1 MPLKVLI
8 VGGVAG
14 GASAAARLRRLD
26 ETAEIIIFEKGE
38 YISYANCGLPYYI
51 GEVIKKKEKLFIQ
64 TPENMKKRFN
74 IDVRVNSEVLSI
86 DRKGK
91 TVEVLDRSNNRI
103 YTESYDRLI
112 LSPGAEPVKPRL
124 AGADSQ
130 RIFTLRDIPDTYRI
144 KDFIDNNKPEDAV
157 IVGAGFIGLEM
168 AENLHERGI
177 RVAVVELSDH
187 VIGPLDPD
195 LASFVHQYLRSKG
208 IRLFLKNGVSEFVHD
223 GENIGV
229 RLTDG
234 RLLSADMVILS
245 VGVRPNVKLA
255 AEAGL
260 KLGKSGGIAVNEFMQ
275 TSDPDIYAV
284 GDAVEVQDFVGTVL
298 KNVAAG
304 EAIAGNAVT
313 GTTYGNTSGEAASG
327 STADEGTSGECKERP
342 NTELHA
348 EPKAERRAEPGQ
360 TVLVP
365 LAGPANKQGRIAAD
379 NICGRNVRYNGTQGT
394 SIVKLF
400 DMTVALTGLNEK
412 RLKEMGADYEKSF
425 TYSLSHAGYY
435 PGSTPMTIKLLF
447 AKKDG
452 LILGAQIAGYDGVDK
467 RIDVIA
473 TAMRAG
479 MTVFDLQE
487 LELSYAP
494 PYSSAKDPV
503 NIAGFVASNLLKGD
517 VLIYHWDDIRNLDR
531 TKALLLDVRTKA
543 EFGLGTIDGAINIP
557 LDELRERIGELPS
570 DKSIYVFCQV
580 GLRGYVAARMLA
592 GRGFSSVKNLNGGYL
607 VYNTV
612 MQDWMAVERMDADSQ
627 EENRDLGGSG
637 DMDVSR
643 EMSRSDAGNVK
654 KRATVAETTA
664 CGKPVDMKD

>member
-1 MPLKVLI
+1 MPLKVLV

-26 ETAEIIIFEKGE
+26 ETAEIIVFEKGE

-51 GEVIKKKEKLFIQ
+51 GEVIKKKERLIVQ
-64 TPENMKKRFN
+64 TPENMRKRFN
-74 IDVRVNSEVLSI
+74 IDIRVNSEVISI
-86 DRKGK
+86 DRKSK

-124 AGADSQ
+124 GGVDSQ
-130 RIFTLRDIPDTYRI
+130 RVFTLRDIPDTYRI
-144 KDFIDNNKPEDAV
+144 KDFIDNSRPENAV

-177 RVAVVELSDH
+177 RVTIVELSDH
-187 VIGPLDPD
+187 VMGPLDPD
-195 LASFVHQYLRSKG
+195 MAAFVHQYLRSKG
-208 IRLFLKNGVSEFVHD
+208 ISLYLKNGVSEFVPD
-223 GENIGV
+223 GERIGV
-229 RLTDG
+229 KLSDG
-234 RLLSADMVILS
+234 RLLPADMVILA

-255 AEAGL
+255 AAAGL
-260 KLGKSGGIAVNEFMQ
+260 KLGKSGGIAVDEFMQ

-284 GDAVEVQDFVGTVL
+284 GDAVEVQDFMGTVL
-298 KNVAAG
+298 KNVA
-304 EAIAGNAVT
+304 T
-313 GTTYGNTSGEAASG
+313 GGRAASG
-327 STADEGTSGECKERP
+327 EKAAAVDEASDNAATM
-342 NTELHA
+342 
-348 EPKAERRAEPGQ
+348 RAEPGKEPGTEPGTEPVR

-379 NICGRNVRYNGTQGT
+379 NICGRNVKYNGTQGT

-400 DMTVALTGLNEK
+400 DMTVAQTGLNEK

-447 AKKDG
+447 EKTDG
-452 LILGAQIAGYDGVDK
+452 TILGAQIVGYDGVDK

-473 TAMRAG
+473 TAIRAG

-494 PYSSAKDPV
+494 PFSSAKDPV

-517 VLIYHWDDIRNLDR
+517 VSIYHWDEIGDLDR
-531 TKALLLDVRTKA
+531 TRALLLDVRTKA
-543 EFGLGTIDGAINIP
+543 EFSLGTINGAVNIP
-557 LDELRERIGELPS
+557 LDELRERIGELPA

-580 GLRGYVAARMLA
+580 GLRGYIAARMLM
-592 GRGFSSVKNLNGGYL
+592 GRGFASVKNLNGGYL
-607 VYNTV
+607 VYNTII
-612 MQDWMAVERMDADSQ
+612 QDKLASELMGADPAEGTGES
-627 EENRDLGGSG
+627 ESAGGMSFSGAAGRTEARSG
-637 DMDVSR
+637 DA
-643 EMSRSDAGNVK
+643 ENAGAGNGE
-654 KRATVAETTA
+654 KRAAVAETTD
-664 CGKPVDMKD
+664 CGKPVDLED

>member
-26 ETAEIIIFEKGE
+26 ETAEIIVFEKGE

-51 GEVIKKKEKLFIQ
+51 GEVIKKKERLIVQ
-64 TPENMKKRFN
+64 TPENMRKRFN
-74 IDVRVNSEVLSI
+74 IDIRVNSEVISI
-86 DRKGK
+86 DRKSK

-112 LSPGAEPVKPRL
+112 LSPGAEPVKPRR
-124 AGADSQ
+124 GGVDSQ
-130 RIFTLRDIPDTYRI
+130 RVFTLRDIPDTYRI
-144 KDFIDNNKPEDAV
+144 KDFIDNSRPENAV

-177 RVAVVELSDH
+177 RVTIVELSDH
-187 VIGPLDPD
+187 VMGPLDPD
-195 LASFVHQYLRSKG
+195 MAAFVHQYLRSKG
-208 IRLFLKNGVSEFVHD
+208 ISLYLKNGVSEFVPD
-223 GENIGV
+223 GERIGV
-229 RLTDG
+229 KLSDG
-234 RLLSADMVILS
+234 RLLPADMVILA

-255 AEAGL
+255 AAAGL
-260 KLGKSGGIAVNEFMQ
+260 KLGKSGGIAVDEFMQ

-284 GDAVEVQDFVGTVL
+284 GDAVEVQNFMGTVL
-298 KNVAAG
+298 KNVA
-304 EAIAGNAVT
+304 T
-313 GTTYGNTSGEAASG
+313 GGRAASG
-327 STADEGTSGECKERP
+327 EKAAAVDEASDNAATM
-342 NTELHA
+342 
-348 EPKAERRAEPGQ
+348 RAEPGKEPGTEPGTEPVR

-379 NICGRNVRYNGTQGT
+379 NICGRNVKYNGTQGT

-400 DMTVALTGLNEK
+400 DMTVAQTGLNEK

-447 AKKDG
+447 EKTDG
-452 LILGAQIAGYDGVDK
+452 TILGAQIVGYDGVDK

-473 TAMRAG
+473 TAIRAG

-494 PYSSAKDPV
+494 PFSSAKDPV

-517 VLIYHWDDIRNLDR
+517 VSIYHWDEIGDLDR
-531 TKALLLDVRTKA
+531 TRALLLDVRTKA
-543 EFGLGTIDGAINIP
+543 EFSLGTINGAVNIP
-557 LDELRERIGELPS
+557 LDELRERIGELPA

-580 GLRGYVAARMLA
+580 GLRGYIAARMLM
-592 GRGFSSVKNLNGGYL
+592 GRGFASVKNLNGGYL
-607 VYNTV
+607 VYNTII
-612 MQDWMAVERMDADSQ
+612 QDKLASELMGADPAEGTGES
-627 EENRDLGGSG
+627 ESAGGMSFSGAAGRTEARSG
-637 DMDVSR
+637 DA
-643 EMSRSDAGNVK
+643 ENAGAGNGE
-654 KRATVAETTA
+654 KRAAVAETTD
-664 CGKPVDMKD
+664 CGKPVDLED

>member
-26 ETAEIIIFEKGE
+26 ETAEIIVFEKGE

-51 GEVIKKKEKLFIQ
+51 GEVIKKKERLIVQ
-64 TPENMKKRFN
+64 TPENMRKRFN
-74 IDVRVNSEVLSI
+74 IDIRVNSEVISI
-86 DRKGK
+86 DRKSK

-124 AGADSQ
+124 GGVDSQ
-130 RIFTLRDIPDTYRI
+130 RVFTLRDIPDTYRI
-144 KDFIDNNKPEDAV
+144 KDFIDNSRPENAV

-177 RVAVVELSDH
+177 RVTIVELSDH
-187 VIGPLDPD
+187 VMGPLDPD
-195 LASFVHQYLRSKG
+195 MAAFVHQYLRTKG
-208 IRLFLKNGVSEFVHD
+208 ISLYLKNGVSEFVPD
-223 GENIGV
+223 GERIGV
-229 RLTDG
+229 KLSDG
-234 RLLSADMVILS
+234 RLLPADMVILA

-255 AEAGL
+255 AAAGL
-260 KLGKSGGIAVNEFMQ
+260 KLGKSGGIAVDEFMQ

-284 GDAVEVQDFVGTVL
+284 GDAVEVQDFMGTVL
-298 KNVAAG
+298 KNVA
-304 EAIAGNAVT
+304 T
-313 GTTYGNTSGEAASG
+313 GGRAASG
-327 STADEGTSGECKERP
+327 EKAAAVDEASDNAATM
-342 NTELHA
+342 
-348 EPKAERRAEPGQ
+348 RAEPGKEPGTEPGTEPVR

-379 NICGRNVRYNGTQGT
+379 NICGRNVKYNGTQGT

-400 DMTVALTGLNEK
+400 DMTVAQTGLNEK

-447 AKKDG
+447 EKTDG
-452 LILGAQIAGYDGVDK
+452 TILGAQIVGYDGVDK

-473 TAMRAG
+473 TAIRAG

-494 PYSSAKDPV
+494 PFSSAKDPV

-517 VLIYHWDDIRNLDR
+517 VSIYHWDEIGDLDR
-531 TKALLLDVRTKA
+531 TRALLLDVRTKA
-543 EFGLGTIDGAINIP
+543 EFSLGTINGAVNIP
-557 LDELRERIGELPS
+557 LDELRERIGELPA

-580 GLRGYVAARMLA
+580 GLRGYIAARMLM
-592 GRGFSSVKNLNGGYL
+592 GRGFASVKNLNGGYL
-607 VYNTV
+607 VYNTII
-612 MQDWMAVERMDADSQ
+612 QDKLASELMGADPAEGTGES
-627 EENRDLGGSG
+627 ESAGGMSFSGAAGRTEARSG
-637 DMDVSR
+637 DA
-643 EMSRSDAGNVK
+643 ENAGAGNGE
-654 KRATVAETTA
+654 KRAAVAETTD
-664 CGKPVDMKD
+664 CGKPVDLED

>member
-26 ETAEIIIFEKGE
+26 ETAEIIVFEKGE

-51 GEVIKKKEKLFIQ
+51 GEVIKKKERLIVQ
-64 TPENMKKRFN
+64 TPENMRKRFN
-74 IDVRVNSEVLSI
+74 IDIRVNSEVISI
-86 DRKGK
+86 DRKSK

-124 AGADSQ
+124 GGVDSQ
-130 RIFTLRDIPDTYRI
+130 RVFTLRDIPDTYRI
-144 KDFIDNNKPEDAV
+144 KDFIDNSRPENAV

-177 RVAVVELSDH
+177 RVTIVELSDH
-187 VIGPLDPD
+187 VMGPLDPD
-195 LASFVHQYLRSKG
+195 MAAFVHQYLRSKG
-208 IRLFLKNGVSEFVHD
+208 ISLYLKNGVSEFVPD
-223 GENIGV
+223 GERIGV
-229 RLTDG
+229 KLSDG
-234 RLLSADMVILS
+234 RLLPADMVILA

-255 AEAGL
+255 AAAGL
-260 KLGKSGGIAVNEFMQ
+260 KLGKSGGIAVDEFMQ

-284 GDAVEVQDFVGTVL
+284 GDAVEVQDFMGTVL
-298 KNVAAG
+298 KNVA
-304 EAIAGNAVT
+304 T
-313 GTTYGNTSGEAASG
+313 GGRAASG
-327 STADEGTSGECKERP
+327 EKAAAVDEASDNAATM
-342 NTELHA
+342 
-348 EPKAERRAEPGQ
+348 RAEPGKEPGTEPGTEPVR

-379 NICGRNVRYNGTQGT
+379 NICGRNVKYNGTQGT

-400 DMTVALTGLNEK
+400 DMTVAQTGLNEK

-447 AKKDG
+447 EKTDG
-452 LILGAQIAGYDGVDK
+452 TILGAQIVGYDGVDK

-473 TAMRAG
+473 TAIRAG

-494 PYSSAKDPV
+494 PFSSAKDPV

-517 VLIYHWDDIRNLDR
+517 VSIYHWDEIGDLDR
-531 TKALLLDVRTKA
+531 TRALLLDVRTKA
-543 EFGLGTIDGAINIP
+543 EFSLGTINGAVNIP
-557 LDELRERIGELPS
+557 LDELRERIGELPA

-580 GLRGYVAARMLA
+580 GLRGYIAARMLM
-592 GRGFSSVKNLNGGYL
+592 GRGFASVKNLNGGYL
-607 VYNTV
+607 VYNTII
-612 MQDWMAVERMDADSQ
+612 QDKLASELMGADPAEGTGES
-627 EENRDLGGSG
+627 ESAGGTSFSGAAGRTEARSG
-637 DMDVSR
+637 DA
-643 EMSRSDAGNVK
+643 ENAGAGNGE
-654 KRATVAETTA
+654 KRAAVAETTD
-664 CGKPVDMKD
+664 CGKPVDLED

>member
-26 ETAEIIIFEKGE
+26 ETAEIIVFEKGE

-51 GEVIKKKEKLFIQ
+51 GEVIKKKERLIVQ
-64 TPENMKKRFN
+64 TPENMRKRFN
-74 IDVRVNSEVLSI
+74 IDIRVNSEVISI
-86 DRKGK
+86 DRKSK

-124 AGADSQ
+124 GGVDSQ
-130 RIFTLRDIPDTYRI
+130 RVFTLRDIPDTYRI
-144 KDFIDNNKPEDAV
+144 KDFIDNSRPENAV

-177 RVAVVELSDH
+177 RVTIVELSDH
-187 VIGPLDPD
+187 VMGPLDPD
-195 LASFVHQYLRSKG
+195 MAAFVHQYLRSKG
-208 IRLFLKNGVSEFVHD
+208 ISLYLKNGVSEFVPD
-223 GENIGV
+223 GERIGV
-229 RLTDG
+229 KLSDG
-234 RLLSADMVILS
+234 RLLPADMVILA

-255 AEAGL
+255 AAAGL
-260 KLGKSGGIAVNEFMQ
+260 KLGKSGGIAVDEFMQ

-284 GDAVEVQDFVGTVL
+284 GDAVEVQDFMGTVL
-298 KNVAAG
+298 KNVA
-304 EAIAGNAVT
+304 T
-313 GTTYGNTSGEAASG
+313 GGRAASG
-327 STADEGTSGECKERP
+327 EKAAAVDEASDNAATM
-342 NTELHA
+342 
-348 EPKAERRAEPGQ
+348 RAELGKEPGTEPGTEPVR

-379 NICGRNVRYNGTQGT
+379 NICGRNVKYNGTQGT

-400 DMTVALTGLNEK
+400 DMTVAQTGLNEK

-447 AKKDG
+447 EKTDG
-452 LILGAQIAGYDGVDK
+452 TILGAQIVGYDGVDK

-473 TAMRAG
+473 TAIRAG

-494 PYSSAKDPV
+494 PFSSAKDPV

-517 VLIYHWDDIRNLDR
+517 VSIYHWDEIGDLDR
-531 TKALLLDVRTKA
+531 TRALLLDVRTKA
-543 EFGLGTIDGAINIP
+543 EFSLGTINGAVNIP
-557 LDELRERIGELPS
+557 LDELRERIGELPA

-580 GLRGYVAARMLA
+580 GLRGYIAARMLM
-592 GRGFSSVKNLNGGYL
+592 GRGFASVKNLNGGYL
-607 VYNTV
+607 VYNTII
-612 MQDWMAVERMDADSQ
+612 QDKLASELMGADPAEGTGES
-627 EENRDLGGSG
+627 ESAGGMSFSGAAGRTEARSG
-637 DMDVSR
+637 DA
-643 EMSRSDAGNVK
+643 ENAGAGNGE
-654 KRATVAETTA
+654 KRAAVAETTD
-664 CGKPVDMKD
+664 CGKPVDLED

>member
-26 ETAEIIIFEKGE
+26 ETAEIIVFEKGE

-51 GEVIKKKEKLFIQ
+51 GEVIKKKERLIVQ
-64 TPENMKKRFN
+64 TPENMRKRFN
-74 IDVRVNSEVLSI
+74 IDIRVNSEVISI
-86 DRKGK
+86 DRKSK

-124 AGADSQ
+124 GGVDSQ
-130 RIFTLRDIPDTYRI
+130 RVFTLRDIPDTYRI
-144 KDFIDNNKPEDAV
+144 KDFIDNSRPENAV

-177 RVAVVELSDH
+177 RVTIVELSDH
-187 VIGPLDPD
+187 VMGPLDPD
-195 LASFVHQYLRSKG
+195 MAAFVHQYLRSKG
-208 IRLFLKNGVSEFVHD
+208 ISLYLKNGVSEFVPD
-223 GENIGV
+223 GERIGV
-229 RLTDG
+229 KLSDG
-234 RLLSADMVILS
+234 RLLPADMVILA

-255 AEAGL
+255 AAAGL
-260 KLGKSGGIAVNEFMQ
+260 KLGKSGGIAVDEFMQ

-284 GDAVEVQDFVGTVL
+284 GDAVEVQDFMGTVL
-298 KNVAAG
+298 KNVA
-304 EAIAGNAVT
+304 T
-313 GTTYGNTSGEAASG
+313 GDRAASG
-327 STADEGTSGECKERP
+327 EKAAAVDEASDNAATM
-342 NTELHA
+342 
-348 EPKAERRAEPGQ
+348 RAEPGKEPGTEPGTEPVR

-379 NICGRNVRYNGTQGT
+379 NICGRNVKYNGTQGT

-400 DMTVALTGLNEK
+400 DMTVAQTGLNEK

-447 AKKDG
+447 EKTDG
-452 LILGAQIAGYDGVDK
+452 TILGAQIVGYDGVDK

-473 TAMRAG
+473 TAIRAG

-494 PYSSAKDPV
+494 PFSSAKDPV

-517 VLIYHWDDIRNLDR
+517 VSIYHWDEIGDLDR
-531 TKALLLDVRTKA
+531 TRALLLDVRTKA
-543 EFGLGTIDGAINIP
+543 EFSLGTINGAVNIP
-557 LDELRERIGELPS
+557 LDELRERIGELPA

-580 GLRGYVAARMLA
+580 GLRGYIAARMLM
-592 GRGFSSVKNLNGGYL
+592 GRGFASVKNLNGGYL
-607 VYNTV
+607 VYNTII
-612 MQDWMAVERMDADSQ
+612 QDKLASELMGADPAEGTGES
-627 EENRDLGGSG
+627 ESAGGMSFSGAAGRTEARSG
-637 DMDVSR
+637 DA
-643 EMSRSDAGNVK
+643 ENAGAGNGE
-654 KRATVAETTA
+654 KRAAVAETTD
-664 CGKPVDMKD
+664 CGKPVDLED

>member
-26 ETAEIIIFEKGE
+26 ETAEIIVFEKGE

-51 GEVIKKKEKLFIQ
+51 GEVIKKKERLIVQ
-64 TPENMKKRFN
+64 TPENMRKRFN
-74 IDVRVNSEVLSI
+74 IDIRVNSEVISI
-86 DRKGK
+86 DRKSK

-124 AGADSQ
+124 GGVDSQ
-130 RIFTLRDIPDTYRI
+130 RVFTLRDIPDTYRI
-144 KDFIDNNKPEDAV
+144 KDFIDNSRPENAV

-177 RVAVVELSDH
+177 RVTIVELSDH
-187 VIGPLDPD
+187 VMGPLDPD
-195 LASFVHQYLRSKG
+195 MAAFVHQYLRSKG
-208 IRLFLKNGVSEFVHD
+208 ISLYLKNGVSEFVPD
-223 GENIGV
+223 GERIGV
-229 RLTDG
+229 KLSDG
-234 RLLSADMVILS
+234 RLLPADMVILA

-255 AEAGL
+255 AAAGL
-260 KLGKSGGIAVNEFMQ
+260 KLGKSGGIAVDEFMQ

-284 GDAVEVQDFVGTVL
+284 GDAVEVQDFMGTVL
-298 KNVAAG
+298 KNVA
-304 EAIAGNAVT
+304 T
-313 GTTYGNTSGEAASG
+313 GGRAASG
-327 STADEGTSGECKERP
+327 EKAAAVDEASDNAATM
-342 NTELHA
+342 
-348 EPKAERRAEPGQ
+348 RAEPGKEPGTEPGTEPVR

-379 NICGRNVRYNGTQGT
+379 NICGRNVKYNGTQGT

-400 DMTVALTGLNEK
+400 DMTVAQTGLNEK

-447 AKKDG
+447 EKTDG
-452 LILGAQIAGYDGVDK
+452 TILGAQIVGYDGVDK

-473 TAMRAG
+473 TAIRAG

-494 PYSSAKDPV
+494 PFSSAKDPV

-517 VLIYHWDDIRNLDR
+517 VSIYHWDEIGDLDR
-531 TKALLLDVRTKA
+531 TRALLLDVRTKA
-543 EFGLGTIDGAINIP
+543 EFSLGTINGAVNIP
-557 LDELRERIGELPS
+557 LDELRERIGELPA

-580 GLRGYVAARMLA
+580 GLRGYIAARMLM
-592 GRGFSSVKNLNGGYL
+592 GRGFASVKNLNGGYL
-607 VYNTV
+607 VYNTII
-612 MQDWMAVERMDADSQ
+612 QDKLASELMGADPAEGTGES
-627 EENRDLGGSG
+627 ESAGGMSFSGAAGRTEARSG
-637 DMDVSR
+637 DA
-643 EMSRSDAGNVK
+643 ENAGAGNGE
-654 KRATVAETTA
+654 KRAAVAETTD
-664 CGKPVDMKD
+664 CGKPVDLED

>member
-26 ETAEIIIFEKGE
+26 ETAEIIVFEKGE

-51 GEVIKKKEKLFIQ
+51 GEVIKKKERLIVQ
-64 TPENMKKRFN
+64 TPENMRKRFN
-74 IDVRVNSEVLSI
+74 IDIRVNSEVISI
-86 DRKGK
+86 DRKSK

-124 AGADSQ
+124 GGVDSQ
-130 RIFTLRDIPDTYRI
+130 RVFTLRDIPDTHRI
-144 KDFIDNNKPEDAV
+144 KDFIDNSRPENAV

-177 RVAVVELSDH
+177 RVTIVELSDH
-187 VIGPLDPD
+187 VMGPLDPD
-195 LASFVHQYLRSKG
+195 MAAFVHQYLRSKG
-208 IRLFLKNGVSEFVHD
+208 ISLYLKNGVSEFVPD
-223 GENIGV
+223 GERIGV
-229 RLTDG
+229 KLSDG
-234 RLLSADMVILS
+234 RLLPADMVILA

-255 AEAGL
+255 AAAGL
-260 KLGKSGGIAVNEFMQ
+260 KLGKSGGIAVDEFMQ

-284 GDAVEVQDFVGTVL
+284 GDAVEVQDFMGTVL
-298 KNVAAG
+298 KNVA
-304 EAIAGNAVT
+304 T
-313 GTTYGNTSGEAASG
+313 GGRAASG
-327 STADEGTSGECKERP
+327 EKAAAVDEASDNAATM
-342 NTELHA
+342 
-348 EPKAERRAEPGQ
+348 RAEPGKEPGTEPGTEPVR

-379 NICGRNVRYNGTQGT
+379 NICGRNVKYNGTQGT

-400 DMTVALTGLNEK
+400 DMTVAQTGLNEK

-447 AKKDG
+447 EKTDG
-452 LILGAQIAGYDGVDK
+452 TILGAQIVGYDGVDK

-473 TAMRAG
+473 TAIRAG

-494 PYSSAKDPV
+494 PFSSAKDPV

-517 VLIYHWDDIRNLDR
+517 VSIYHWDEIGDLDR
-531 TKALLLDVRTKA
+531 TRALLLDVRTKA
-543 EFGLGTIDGAINIP
+543 EFSLGTINGAVNIP
-557 LDELRERIGELPS
+557 LDELRERIGELPA

-580 GLRGYVAARMLA
+580 GLRGYIAARMLM
-592 GRGFSSVKNLNGGYL
+592 GRGFASVKNLNGGYL
-607 VYNTV
+607 VYNTII
-612 MQDWMAVERMDADSQ
+612 QDKLASELMGADPAEGTGES
-627 EENRDLGGSG
+627 ESAGGMSFSGAAGRTEARSG
-637 DMDVSR
+637 DA
-643 EMSRSDAGNVK
+643 ENAGAGNGE
-654 KRATVAETTA
+654 KRAAVAETTD
-664 CGKPVDMKD
+664 CGKPVDLED

>member
-26 ETAEIIIFEKGE
+26 ETAEIIVFEKGE

-51 GEVIKKKEKLFIQ
+51 GEVIKKKERLIVQ
-64 TPENMKKRFN
+64 TPENMRERFN
-74 IDVRVNSEVLSI
+74 IDIRVNSEVISI
-86 DRKGK
+86 DRKSK

-124 AGADSQ
+124 GGVDSQ
-130 RIFTLRDIPDTYRI
+130 RVFTLRDIPDTYRI
-144 KDFIDNNKPEDAV
+144 KDFIDNSRPENAV

-177 RVAVVELSDH
+177 RVTIVELSDH
-187 VIGPLDPD
+187 VMGPLDPD
-195 LASFVHQYLRSKG
+195 MAAFVHQYLRSKG
-208 IRLFLKNGVSEFVHD
+208 ISLYLKNGVSEFVPD
-223 GENIGV
+223 GERIGV
-229 RLTDG
+229 KLSDG
-234 RLLSADMVILS
+234 RLLPADMVILA

-255 AEAGL
+255 AAAGL
-260 KLGKSGGIAVNEFMQ
+260 KLGKSGGIAVDEFMQ

-284 GDAVEVQDFVGTVL
+284 GDAVEVQDFMGTVL
-298 KNVAAG
+298 KNVA
-304 EAIAGNAVT
+304 T
-313 GTTYGNTSGEAASG
+313 GGRAASG
-327 STADEGTSGECKERP
+327 EKAAAVDEASDNAATM
-342 NTELHA
+342 
-348 EPKAERRAEPGQ
+348 RAEPGKEPGTEPGTEPVR

-379 NICGRNVRYNGTQGT
+379 NICGRNVKYNGTQGT

-400 DMTVALTGLNEK
+400 DMTVAQTGLNEK

-447 AKKDG
+447 EKTDG
-452 LILGAQIAGYDGVDK
+452 TILGAQIVGYDGVDK

-473 TAMRAG
+473 TAIRAG

-494 PYSSAKDPV
+494 PFSSAKDPV

-517 VLIYHWDDIRNLDR
+517 VSIYHWNEIGDLDR
-531 TKALLLDVRTKA
+531 TRALLLDVRTKA
-543 EFGLGTIDGAINIP
+543 EFSLGTINGAVNIP
-557 LDELRERIGELPS
+557 LDELRERIGELPA

-580 GLRGYVAARMLA
+580 GLRGYIAARMLM
-592 GRGFSSVKNLNGGYL
+592 GRGFASVKNLNGGYL
-607 VYNTV
+607 VYNTII
-612 MQDWMAVERMDADSQ
+612 QDKLASELMGADPAEGTGES
-627 EENRDLGGSG
+627 ESAGGMSFSGAAGRTEARSG
-637 DMDVSR
+637 DA
-643 EMSRSDAGNVK
+643 ENAGAGNGE
-654 KRATVAETTA
+654 KRAAVAETTD
-664 CGKPVDMKD
+664 CGKPVDLED

>member
-26 ETAEIIIFEKGE
+26 ETAEIIVFEKGE

-51 GEVIKKKEKLFIQ
+51 GEVIKKKERLIVQ
-64 TPENMKKRFN
+64 TPENMRKRFN
-74 IDVRVNSEVLSI
+74 IDIRVNSEVISI
-86 DRKGK
+86 DRKSK

-124 AGADSQ
+124 GGVDSQ
-130 RIFTLRDIPDTYRI
+130 RVFTLRDIPDTYRI
-144 KDFIDNNKPEDAV
+144 KDFIDNSRPENAV

-177 RVAVVELSDH
+177 RVTIVELSDH
-187 VIGPLDPD
+187 VMGPLDPD
-195 LASFVHQYLRSKG
+195 MAAFVHQYLRSKG
-208 IRLFLKNGVSEFVHD
+208 ISLYLKNGVSEFVPD
-223 GENIGV
+223 GERIGV
-229 RLTDG
+229 KLSDG
-234 RLLSADMVILS
+234 RLLPADMVILA

-255 AEAGL
+255 AAAGL
-260 KLGKSGGIAVNEFMQ
+260 KLGKSGGIAVDEFMQ

-284 GDAVEVQDFVGTVL
+284 GDAVEVQDFMGTVL
-298 KNVAAG
+298 KNVA
-304 EAIAGNAVT
+304 T
-313 GTTYGNTSGEAASG
+313 GGRAASG
-327 STADEGTSGECKERP
+327 EKAAAVDEASDNAATM
-342 NTELHA
+342 
-348 EPKAERRAEPGQ
+348 RAEPGKEPGTEPGTEPVR

-379 NICGRNVRYNGTQGT
+379 NICGRNVKYNGTQGT

-400 DMTVALTGLNEK
+400 DMTVAQTGLNEK

-447 AKKDG
+447 EKTDG
-452 LILGAQIAGYDGVDK
+452 TILGAQIVGYDGVDK

-473 TAMRAG
+473 TAIRAG

-494 PYSSAKDPV
+494 PFSSAKDPV

-517 VLIYHWDDIRNLDR
+517 VSIYHWDEIGDLDR
-531 TKALLLDVRTKA
+531 TRALLLDVRTKA
-543 EFGLGTIDGAINIP
+543 EFSLGTINGAVNIP
-557 LDELRERIGELPS
+557 LDELRERIGELPA

-580 GLRGYVAARMLA
+580 GLRGYIAARMLM
-592 GRGFSSVKNLNGGYL
+592 GRGFASVKNLNGGYL
-607 VYNTV
+607 VYNTII
-612 MQDWMAVERMDADSQ
+612 QDKLASELMGADPAEGTGES
-627 EENRDLGGSG
+627 ESAGGMSFSGAAGRTEARSG
-637 DMDVSR
+637 DV
-643 EMSRSDAGNVK
+643 ENAGAGNGE
-654 KRATVAETTA
+654 KRAAVAETTD
-664 CGKPVDMKD
+664 CGKPVDLED

>member
-26 ETAEIIIFEKGE
+26 ETAEIIVFEKGE

-51 GEVIKKKEKLFIQ
+51 GEVIKKKERLIVQ
-64 TPENMKKRFN
+64 TPENMRKRFN
-74 IDVRVNSEVLSI
+74 IDIRVNSEVISI
-86 DRKGK
+86 DRKSK

-124 AGADSQ
+124 GGVDSQ
-130 RIFTLRDIPDTYRI
+130 RVFTLRDIPDTYRI
-144 KDFIDNNKPEDAV
+144 KDFIDNSRPENAV

-177 RVAVVELSDH
+177 RVTIVELSDH
-187 VIGPLDPD
+187 VMGPLDPD
-195 LASFVHQYLRSKG
+195 MAAFVHQYLRSKG
-208 IRLFLKNGVSEFVHD
+208 ISLYLKNGVSEFVPD
-223 GENIGV
+223 GERIGV
-229 RLTDG
+229 KLSDG
-234 RLLSADMVILS
+234 RLLPADMVILA

-255 AEAGL
+255 AAAGL
-260 KLGKSGGIAVNEFMQ
+260 KLGKSGGIAVDEFMQ

-284 GDAVEVQDFVGTVL
+284 GDAVEVQDFMGTVL
-298 KNVAAG
+298 KNVA
-304 EAIAGNAVT
+304 T
-313 GTTYGNTSGEAASG
+313 GGRAASG
-327 STADEGTSGECKERP
+327 EKAAAVDEASDNAATM
-342 NTELHA
+342 
-348 EPKAERRAEPGQ
+348 RAEPGKEPGTEPGTEPVR

-379 NICGRNVRYNGTQGT
+379 NICGRNVKYNGTQGT

-400 DMTVALTGLNEK
+400 DMTVAQTGLNEK

-447 AKKDG
+447 EKTDG
-452 LILGAQIAGYDGVDK
+452 TILGAQIVGYDGVDK

-473 TAMRAG
+473 TAIRAG

-494 PYSSAKDPV
+494 PFSSAKDPV

-517 VLIYHWDDIRNLDR
+517 VSIYHWDEIGDLDR
-531 TKALLLDVRTKA
+531 TRALLLDVRTKA
-543 EFGLGTIDGAINIP
+543 EFSLGTINGAVNIP
-557 LDELRERIGELPS
+557 LDELRERIGELPA

-580 GLRGYVAARMLA
+580 GLRGYIAARMLM
-592 GRGFSSVKNLNGGYL
+592 GRGFASVKNLNGGYL
-607 VYNTV
+607 VYNTII
-612 MQDWMAVERMDADSQ
+612 QDKLASELMGADPADGTGES
-627 EENRDLGGSG
+627 ESAGGMSFSGAAGRTEARSG
-637 DMDVSR
+637 DA
-643 EMSRSDAGNVK
+643 ENAGAGNGE
-654 KRATVAETTA
+654 KRAAVAETTD
-664 CGKPVDMKD
+664 CGKPVDLED

>member
-26 ETAEIIIFEKGE
+26 ETAEIIVFEKGE

-51 GEVIKKKEKLFIQ
+51 GEVIKKKERLIVQ
-64 TPENMKKRFN
+64 TPENMRERFN
-74 IDVRVNSEVLSI
+74 IDIRVNSEVISI
-86 DRKGK
+86 DRKSK

-124 AGADSQ
+124 GGVDSQ
-130 RIFTLRDIPDTYRI
+130 RVFTLRDIPDTYRI
-144 KDFIDNNKPEDAV
+144 KDFIDNSRPENAV

-177 RVAVVELSDH
+177 RVTIVELSDH
-187 VIGPLDPD
+187 VMGPLDPD
-195 LASFVHQYLRSKG
+195 MAAFVHQYLRSKG
-208 IRLFLKNGVSEFVHD
+208 ISLYLKNGVSEFVPD
-223 GENIGV
+223 GERIGV
-229 RLTDG
+229 KLSDG
-234 RLLSADMVILS
+234 RLLPADMVILA

-255 AEAGL
+255 AAAGL
-260 KLGKSGGIAVNEFMQ
+260 KLGKSGGIAVDEFMQ

-284 GDAVEVQDFVGTVL
+284 GDAVEVQDFMGTVL
-298 KNVAAG
+298 KNVA
-304 EAIAGNAVT
+304 T
-313 GTTYGNTSGEAASG
+313 GGRAASG
-327 STADEGTSGECKERP
+327 EKAAAVDEASDNAATM
-342 NTELHA
+342 
-348 EPKAERRAEPGQ
+348 RAEPGKEPGTEPGTEPVR

-379 NICGRNVRYNGTQGT
+379 NICGRNVKYNGTQGT

-400 DMTVALTGLNEK
+400 DMTVAQTGLNEK

-447 AKKDG
+447 EKTDG
-452 LILGAQIAGYDGVDK
+452 TILGAQIVGYDGVDK

-473 TAMRAG
+473 TAIRAG

-494 PYSSAKDPV
+494 PFSSAKDPV

-517 VLIYHWDDIRNLDR
+517 VSIYHWDEIGDLDR
-531 TKALLLDVRTKA
+531 TRALLLDVRTKA
-543 EFGLGTIDGAINIP
+543 EFSLGTINGAVNIP
-557 LDELRERIGELPS
+557 LDELRDRIGELPA

-580 GLRGYVAARMLA
+580 GLRGYIAARMLM
-592 GRGFSSVKNLNGGYL
+592 GRGFASVKNLNGGYL
-607 VYNTV
+607 VYNTII
-612 MQDWMAVERMDADSQ
+612 QDKLASELMGADPAEGTGES
-627 EENRDLGGSG
+627 ESAGGMSFSGAAGRTEARSG
-637 DMDVSR
+637 DA
-643 EMSRSDAGNVK
+643 ENAGAGNGE
-654 KRATVAETTA
+654 KRAAVAETTD
-664 CGKPVDMKD
+664 CGKPVDLED

>member
-26 ETAEIIIFEKGE
+26 ETAEIIVFEKGE

-51 GEVIKKKEKLFIQ
+51 GEVIKKKERLIVQ
-64 TPENMKKRFN
+64 TPENMRKRFN
-74 IDVRVNSEVLSI
+74 IDIRVNSEVISI
-86 DRKGK
+86 DRKSK

-124 AGADSQ
+124 GGVDSQ
-130 RIFTLRDIPDTYRI
+130 RVFTLRDIPDTYRI
-144 KDFIDNNKPEDAV
+144 KDFIDNSRPENAV

-177 RVAVVELSDH
+177 RVTIVELSDH
-187 VIGPLDPD
+187 VMGPLDPD
-195 LASFVHQYLRSKG
+195 MAAFVHQYLRSKG
-208 IRLFLKNGVSEFVHD
+208 ISLYLKNGVSEFVPD
-223 GENIGV
+223 GERIGV
-229 RLTDG
+229 KLSDG
-234 RLLSADMVILS
+234 RLLPADMVILA

-255 AEAGL
+255 AAAGL
-260 KLGKSGGIAVNEFMQ
+260 KLGKSGGIAVDEFMQ

-284 GDAVEVQDFVGTVL
+284 GDAVEVQDFMGTVL
-298 KNVAAG
+298 KNVA
-304 EAIAGNAVT
+304 T
-313 GTTYGNTSGEAASG
+313 GGRAASG
-327 STADEGTSGECKERP
+327 EKAAAVDEASDNAATM
-342 NTELHA
+342 
-348 EPKAERRAEPGQ
+348 RAEPGKEPGTEPGTEPVR

-379 NICGRNVRYNGTQGT
+379 NICGRNVKYNGTQGT

-400 DMTVALTGLNEK
+400 DMTVAQTGLNEK

-447 AKKDG
+447 EKTDG
-452 LILGAQIAGYDGVDK
+452 TILGAQIVGYDGVDK

-473 TAMRAG
+473 TAIRAG

-494 PYSSAKDPV
+494 PFSSAKDPV

-517 VLIYHWDDIRNLDR
+517 VSIYHWDEIGDLDR
-531 TKALLLDVRTKA
+531 TRALLLDVRTKA
-543 EFGLGTIDGAINIP
+543 EFSLGTINSAVNIP
-557 LDELRERIGELPS
+557 LDELRERIGELPA

-580 GLRGYVAARMLA
+580 GLRGYIAARMLM
-592 GRGFSSVKNLNGGYL
+592 GRGFASVKNLNGGYL
-607 VYNTV
+607 VYNTII
-612 MQDWMAVERMDADSQ
+612 QDKLASELMGADPAEGTGES
-627 EENRDLGGSG
+627 ESAGGMSFSGAAGRTEARSG
-637 DMDVSR
+637 DA
-643 EMSRSDAGNVK
+643 ENAGAGNGE
-654 KRATVAETTA
+654 KRAAVAETTD
-664 CGKPVDMKD
+664 CGKPVDLED

>member
-26 ETAEIIIFEKGE
+26 ETAEIIVFEKGE

-51 GEVIKKKEKLFIQ
+51 GEVIKKKERLIVQ
-64 TPENMKKRFN
+64 TPENMRKRFN
-74 IDVRVNSEVLSI
+74 IDIRVNSEVISI
-86 DRKGK
+86 DRKSK

-124 AGADSQ
+124 GGVDSQ
-130 RIFTLRDIPDTYRI
+130 RVFTLRDIPDTYRI
-144 KDFIDNNKPEDAV
+144 KDFIDNSRPENAV

-177 RVAVVELSDH
+177 RVTIVELSDH
-187 VIGPLDPD
+187 VMGPLDPD
-195 LASFVHQYLRSKG
+195 MAAFVHQYLRSKG
-208 IRLFLKNGVSEFVHD
+208 ISLYLKNGVSEFVPD
-223 GENIGV
+223 GERIGV
-229 RLTDG
+229 KLSDG
-234 RLLSADMVILS
+234 RLLPADMVILA

-255 AEAGL
+255 AAAGL
-260 KLGKSGGIAVNEFMQ
+260 KLGKSGGIAVDEFMQ

-284 GDAVEVQDFVGTVL
+284 GDAVEVQDFMGTVL
-298 KNVAAG
+298 KNVA
-304 EAIAGNAVT
+304 T
-313 GTTYGNTSGEAASG
+313 GGRAASG
-327 STADEGTSGECKERP
+327 EKAAAVDEASDNAATM
-342 NTELHA
+342 
-348 EPKAERRAEPGQ
+348 RAEPGKEPGTEPGTEPVR

-379 NICGRNVRYNGTQGT
+379 NICGRNVKYNGTQGT

-400 DMTVALTGLNEK
+400 DMTVAQTGLNEK

-447 AKKDG
+447 EKTDG
-452 LILGAQIAGYDGVDK
+452 TILGAQIVGYDGVDK

-473 TAMRAG
+473 TAIRAG

-494 PYSSAKDPV
+494 PFSSAKDPV

-517 VLIYHWDDIRNLDR
+517 VSIYHWDEIGDLDR
-531 TKALLLDVRTKA
+531 TRALLLDVRTKA
-543 EFGLGTIDGAINIP
+543 EFSLGTINGAVNIP
-557 LDELRERIGELPS
+557 LDELRERIEELPA

-580 GLRGYVAARMLA
+580 GLRGYIAARMLM
-592 GRGFSSVKNLNGGYL
+592 GRGFASVKNLNGGYL
-607 VYNTV
+607 VYNTII
-612 MQDWMAVERMDADSQ
+612 QDKLASELMGADPAEGTGES
-627 EENRDLGGSG
+627 ESAGGMSFSGAAGRTEARSG
-637 DMDVSR
+637 DA
-643 EMSRSDAGNVK
+643 ENAGAGNGE
-654 KRATVAETTA
+654 KRAAVAETTD
-664 CGKPVDMKD
+664 CGKPVDLED

>member
-26 ETAEIIIFEKGE
+26 ETAEIIVFEKGE

-51 GEVIKKKEKLFIQ
+51 GEVIKKKERLIVQ
-64 TPENMKKRFN
+64 TPENMRKRFN
-74 IDVRVNSEVLSI
+74 IDIRVNSEVISI
-86 DRKGK
+86 DRKSK

-124 AGADSQ
+124 GGVDSQ
-130 RIFTLRDIPDTYRI
+130 RVFTLRDIPDTYRI
-144 KDFIDNNKPEDAV
+144 KDFIDNSRPENAV

-177 RVAVVELSDH
+177 RVTIVELSDH
-187 VIGPLDPD
+187 VMGPLDPD
-195 LASFVHQYLRSKG
+195 MAAFVHQYLRSKG
-208 IRLFLKNGVSEFVHD
+208 ISLYLKNGVSEFVPD
-223 GENIGV
+223 GERIGV
-229 RLTDG
+229 KLSDG
-234 RLLSADMVILS
+234 RLLPADMVILA

-255 AEAGL
+255 AAAGL
-260 KLGKSGGIAVNEFMQ
+260 KLGKSGGIAVDEFMQ

-284 GDAVEVQDFVGTVL
+284 GDAVEVQDFMGTVL
-298 KNVAAG
+298 KNVA
-304 EAIAGNAVT
+304 T
-313 GTTYGNTSGEAASG
+313 GGRAASG
-327 STADEGTSGECKERP
+327 EKAAAVDEASDNAATMRV
-342 NTELHA
+342 
-348 EPKAERRAEPGQ
+348 EPGKEPRTEPGTEPVR

-379 NICGRNVRYNGTQGT
+379 NICGRNVKYNGTQGT

-400 DMTVALTGLNEK
+400 DMTVAQTGLNEK

-447 AKKDG
+447 EKTDG
-452 LILGAQIAGYDGVDK
+452 TILGAQIVGYDGVDK

-473 TAMRAG
+473 TAIRAG

-494 PYSSAKDPV
+494 PFSSAKDPV

-517 VLIYHWDDIRNLDR
+517 VSIYHWDEIGDLDR
-531 TKALLLDVRTKA
+531 TRALLLDVRTKA
-543 EFGLGTIDGAINIP
+543 EFSLGTINGAVNIP
-557 LDELRERIGELPS
+557 LDELRERIEELPA

-580 GLRGYVAARMLA
+580 GLRGYIAARMLM
-592 GRGFSSVKNLNGGYL
+592 GRGFASVKNLNGGYL
-607 VYNTV
+607 VYNTII
-612 MQDWMAVERMDADSQ
+612 QDKLASELMGADPAEGTGES
-627 EENRDLGGSG
+627 ESAGGMSFSGAAGRTEARSG
-637 DMDVSR
+637 DA
-643 EMSRSDAGNVK
+643 ENAGAGNGE
-654 KRATVAETTA
+654 KRAAVAETTD
-664 CGKPVDMKD
+664 CGKPVDLED